1 MQTLNV
7 AKCASIAAMTGG
19 TLALVLAG
27 ALLAGCA
34 TDKAEARALAAAV
47 ERFRIAADA
56 EKPAA
61 AAHIATLTCTD
72 PAVCDAKGSCV
83 AASDATAKGLVL
95 KAEVER
101 VLSDVQATRLS
112 PEDPAAKALP
122 DELDDAD
129 RLLKAG
135 HHDMKA
141 CDEKVISLKLKY
153 GV

>member
-1 MQTLNV
+1 MARRTL
-7 AKCASIAAMTGG
+7 K
-19 TLALVLAG
+19 LALAW
-27 ALLAGCA
+27 ALLSACA

-56 EKPAA
+56 DKPAA
-61 AAHIATLTCTD
+61 AATIATVACTD
-72 PAVCDAKGSCV
+72 TLVCDAKASCV
-83 AASDATAKGLVL
+83 TASDATAKGLGL
-95 KAEVER
+95 KADVER
-101 VLSDVQATRLS
+101 LLADVQAKRLS

-122 DELDDAD
+122 DTLDDAD

-135 HHDMKA
+135 HHDMKS